1 MNDRTRNIVGHIDR
15 IKDAIVH
22 GRKFDSQEAVHWLC
36 HAADMIEQMDS
47 RIVGMERCLRNQS
60 RLMQESI
67 RERDAAVRDM
77 ASHKGCEICKYWETL
92 DGQSPCSECLE
103 SRKAWDRWEWRG
115 VCAENEHD

>member
-1 MNDRTRNIVGHIDR
+1 MNDRTCNIVGHIDK

-22 GRKFDSQEAVHWLC
+22 GRKFDSQEAVYWLC

-47 RIVGMERCLRNQS
+47 RIVGMERCLRNQ
-60 RLMQESI
+60 
-67 RERDAAVRDM
+67 
-77 ASHKGCEICKYWETL
+77 
-92 DGQSPCSECLE
+92 CSECIE